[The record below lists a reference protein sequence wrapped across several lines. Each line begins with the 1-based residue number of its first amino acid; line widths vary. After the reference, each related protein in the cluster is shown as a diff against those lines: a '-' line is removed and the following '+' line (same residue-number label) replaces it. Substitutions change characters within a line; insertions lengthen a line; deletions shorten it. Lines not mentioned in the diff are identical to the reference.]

1 MSPAV
6 QQLFQGKANQ
16 TSQNSHD
23 PSRQDQQSPASGNP
37 PTKKSGSRS
46 NSATIAGAVAGS
58 TAMTALWIIAA
69 VFFTRRKRRNSG
81 ATTNVFERVRPF
93 EAELPKELSA
103 APNPQELPDHF
114 TANAEL
120 ADTSRSEI
128 SGISV
133 RAELAACG

>member
-1 MSPAV
+1 MIQVDKISRV
-6 QQLFQGKANQ
+6 RRQGIPHKEV
-16 TSQNSHD
+16 
-23 PSRQDQQSPASGNP
+23 RF
-37 PTKKSGSRS
+37 
-46 NSATIAGAVAGS
+46 SATIAGAVAGS
-58 TAMTALWIIAA
+58 TETAFWIIAA
-69 VFFTRRKRRNSG
+69 VFFTRRKRRRNSG

-120 ADTSRSEI
+120 ADTSRAEI